1 MVQAK
6 EPLSTKL
13 LKSVS
18 LPGLLIRGNIFL
30 APIAGWSDY
39 AFRAICTEWG
49 AFFTYTEM
57 VSAEGVVRNNSK
69 TRQLLVHDPDDINPG
84 IQIFTSNPSSAAAC
98 IKEISKLNPV
108 LVDLNCGCSIP
119 KVLKSGAGSAL
130 LKDPSGIK
138 EIIKAMTQEL
148 DVPVTVKLRS
158 GWDSFSV
165 NYLETAAA
173 AVEGGAAMVTLHPRT
188 RTDLF
193 SGKADWDQIKT
204 LKEHLTV
211 PVAGSG
217 DLFSAEDV
225 KRMFNE
231 TGCDAVMLARGAMGN
246 PFIFAETIALLTE
259 GERGVPVTAE
269 QRLQTSLKQLRMAI
283 RLKGESTACLEMRKQ
298 FCAYTKGLRRSAGY
312 RKLFVHAGSYR
323 DYESIVETYLKEED
337 Q

>member
-1 MVQAK
+1 
-6 EPLSTKL
+6 
-13 LKSVS
+13 
-18 LPGLLIRGNIFL
+18 
-30 APIAGWSDY
+30 
-39 AFRAICTEWG
+39 
-49 AFFTYTEM
+49 
-57 VSAEGVVRNNSK
+57 
-69 TRQLLVHDPDDINPG
+69 
-84 IQIFTSNPSSAAAC
+84 
-98 IKEISKLNPV
+98 KEISKLNPV

-188 RTDLF
+188 RADLF

-231 TGCDAVMLARGAMGN
+231 TGCDAVMLARGAWGN

-259 GERGVPVTAE
+259 GERGVLVTAE
-269 QRLQTSLKQLRMAI
+269 QRLHTSLKQLRIAI
-283 RLKGESTACLEMRKQ
+283 RWKGEPTACREMRKQ

-312 RKLFVHAGSYR
+312 RKLFVHAGSYK
-323 DYESIVETYLKEED
+323 DYESIVEAYLKEED
-337 Q
+337 L